1 MSFLKKNGIAIV
13 LILCILS
20 FVIWVLQTP
29 VAEKKPSITNSDAP
43 LRVVVSFYPLAEF
56 ARAVGGTHVLVETI
70 TPSGTE
76 PHDYEPTAE
85 QIARIYQADVFLLN
99 GGGVDAWATR
109 IAADVSARGVQV
121 IEMGKTLDVLGPP
134 EGEDDHDVSYDPH
147 FWLSPVHA
155 QAEITTIENLFI
167 QKDPSNTEG
176 YKQNAE
182 AFRLSLSQLDQAYK
196 DGLAFCQNKT
206 VVTSHSAFS
215 YLANAYGFEVIAIAG
230 LSPEEEPSAGRLAE
244 IARIAKE
251 KNIQYIY
258 FETLVSPKLS
268 QTLAR
273 EIGAETLVFNPLE
286 GLSEEEQTEGKNY
299 LSVMQD
305 NLLNLK
311 KGMVCR

>member
-1 MSFLKKNGIAIV
+1 MSFLKKNGVAIF
-13 LILCILS
+13 LILSILG
-20 FVIWVLQTP
+20 FVVWVLQTP
-29 VAEKKPSITNSDAP
+29 VAEKKQPVTGSEAP
-43 LRVVVSFYPLAEF
+43 LRVVVSFYPIAEF
-56 ARAVGGTHVLVETI
+56 ARAVGGTKVLVETI

-85 QIARIYQADVFLLN
+85 QIAHIYQADVFLFN
-99 GGGVDAWATR
+99 GGGIDAWASR

-121 IEMGKTLDVLGPP
+121 VEMGKTLDVLDPP
-134 EGEDDHDVSYDPH
+134 EGEEDSDVTYDPH
-147 FWLSPVHA
+147 FWLSPVHV
-155 QAEITTIENLFI
+155 QAEITIIENIFI
-167 QKDPSNTEG
+167 QKDPLNAEG

-196 DGLAFCQNKT
+196 NELAFCENKT

-215 YLANAYGFEVIAIAG
+215 YLANAYGFEVISIAG

-244 IARIAKE
+244 IARIAE
-251 KNIQYIY
+251 QKNVKHIY

-268 QTLAR
+268 ETLAR

-286 GLSEEEQTEGKNY
+286 GLSEEEQASGKNY

-311 KGMVCR
+311 TGMLCR